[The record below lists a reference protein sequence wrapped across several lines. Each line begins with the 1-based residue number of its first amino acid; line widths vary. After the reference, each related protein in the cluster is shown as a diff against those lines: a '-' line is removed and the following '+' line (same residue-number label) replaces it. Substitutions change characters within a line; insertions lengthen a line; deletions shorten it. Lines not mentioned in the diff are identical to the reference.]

1 MNLRDARPRN
11 QGIFK
16 LYRTKLLNV
25 CNHPASFSGQC
36 HCGNGDIMYSV
47 CHVTLKNYVIKGSY
61 DFMEGSSSSHVA
73 TLPGLVAIG
82 IVIVEIKYF

>member
-1 MNLRDARPRN
+1 MNLRGARPRN
-11 QGIFK
+11 QGVLK

-25 CNHPASFSGQC
+25 CNHPALFSGQS
-36 HCGNGDIMYSV
+36 HCGNRDIMYSV